1 MAKMDFNPLGQ
12 WHGRVGGIVYRVQN
26 GKQIAMPVISR
37 EGKTPTRTP
46 LQMMVRAKFTLAAKL
61 AKITP
66 IEVLRGLNASGN
78 LNKLNRYRS
87 IIYKNSVATGDN
99 GVYTAELD
107 APKLIF
113 SEGKNVEY
121 NAMLQLGNTVRITVS
136 KDDSQLTRAMVVA
149 VYADKQNQY
158 TKVAYELVEREDNAF
173 QTNLKVI
180 VPGMGENGG
189 TTQVYIIPL
198 TLSETGISLSNSG
211 EYAQLPTESD
221 NEYMYRL
228 LTASESAFDYGQ
240 SRYLGVAEQGNE

>member
-107 APKLIF
+107 ATKLIF
-113 SEGKNVEY
+113 SEGKSVGFDGSLTNGGCVTFNFLNVGE
-121 NAMLQLGNTVRITVS
+121 LQ
-136 KDDSQLTRAMVVA
+136 KMMVVA
-149 VYADKQNQY
+149 VYADKEKQY
-158 TKVAYELVEREDNAF
+158 VEVRYQLIELDETFEGSLTTGLPTWSGD
-173 QTNLKVI
+173 K
-180 VPGMGENGG
+180 G
-189 TTQVYIIPL
+189 TTQVYIVPL
-198 TLSETGISLSNSG
+198 TLTEAGSSLANSG
-211 EYAQLPTESD
+211 EYAKLPTETD

-228 LTASESAFDYGQ
+228 FTASESAFEFGQ
-240 SRYLGVAEQGNE
+240 SIYMGVAQGFAA

>member
-107 APKLIF
+107 ATKLIF
-113 SEGKNVEY
+113 SEGRSVSFDGSLANGGCVTFNFLNVGE
-121 NAMLQLGNTVRITVS
+121 LQ
-136 KDDSQLTRAMVVA
+136 KMMVVA
-149 VYADKQNQY
+149 VYADKEKQY
-158 TKVAYELVEREDNAF
+158 VDVRYQLIELEEDF
-173 QTNLKVI
+173 
-180 VPGMGENGG
+180 
-189 TTQVYIIPL
+189 
-198 TLSETGISLSNSG
+198 
-211 EYAQLPTESD
+211 
-221 NEYMYRL
+221 
-228 LTASESAFDYGQ
+228 
-240 SRYLGVAEQGNE
+240 

>member
-37 EGKTPTRTP
+37 EGKTPSRTP
-46 LQMMVRAKFTLAAKL
+46 LQMMTRAKFTLAAKL

-78 LNKLNRYRS
+78 FNKLSRYRS
-87 IIYKNSVATGDN
+87 IIYKNSVATGGN
-99 GVYTAELD
+99 GEYTAELD

-121 NAMLQLGNTVRITVS
+121 NATLQQANRVEITVS
-136 KDDSQLTRAMVVA
+136 EDNDQLTKAMVVA
-149 VYADKQNQY
+149 VYADNQNQY
-158 TKVAYELVEREDNAF
+158 TKVAYDLVERDGDDF
-173 QTNLKVI
+173 STNLRVI
-180 VPGMGENGG
+180 TPQEDNGG

-198 TLSETGISLSNSG
+198 TLSETGISLTNSG

-228 LTASESAFDYGQ
+228 MTASESAFDYGQ
-240 SRYLGVAEQGNE
+240 SRYLGVAERGQQ

>member
-12 WHGRVGGIVYRVQN
+12 WHGRVGGIIYRVQN
-26 GKQIAMPVISR
+26 GKQTAMPVISR
-37 EGKTPTRTP
+37 EGKTPTRKP

-78 LNKLNRYRS
+78 FNKLNRYRS
-87 IIYKNSVATGDN
+87 IIFKNSVATGED

-113 SEGKNVEY
+113 SEGKLVDFK
-121 NAMLQLGNTVRITVS
+121 AFIQSASKVIVQITDGMESV
-136 KDDSQLTRAMVVA
+136 TRAMIIA
-149 VYADKQNQY
+149 VYANPQKQY
-158 TKVAYELVEREDNAF
+158 VKVSYELGEVENNVIV
-173 QTNLKVI
+173 TNLEV
-180 VPGMGENGG
+180 VDDEYG

-198 TLSETGISLSNSG
+198 TLSETGVALTNSG

-228 LTASESAFDYGQ
+228 LTASESAFNYGA
-240 SRYLGVAEQGNE
+240 SRYLGVAARPVN